1 MITSQQIKE
10 LRDKTDVS
18 VMACKKALEEAGGD
32 MEKALEVLR
41 RESAKVA
48 EKKSDRELGAG
59 IVEAYIH
66 GNRQMGV
73 IVKLKSESDFVSK
86 NEGFATLAKDLAM
99 HIAAANPENKET
111 FLSQPYIKNPEIT
124 VSDYIKEHIQKFGE
138 NIEVVEFSRLSL
150 F

>member
-18 VMACKKALEEAGGD
+18 VMACKKALEETGGD

-66 GNRQMGV
+66 GNRQMGA

-99 HIAAANPENKET
+99 HIAATNPLNKET

>member
-66 GNRQMGV
+66 GNRQMGA

-99 HIAAANPENKET
+99 HVAAAKT
-111 FLSQPYIKNPEIT
+111 KKHFL
-124 VSDYIKEHIQKFGE
+124 VS
-138 NIEVVEFSRLSL
+138 LT
-150 F
+150 

>member
-18 VMACKKALEEAGGD
+18 VMACKKALEETGGD

-66 GNRQMGV
+66 GNRQMGA

-99 HIAAANPENKET
+99 HIAATNPLNKET

-124 VSDYIKEHIQKFGE
+124 VSDYIEEHIQKFGE